1 MYTDLTEPELREY
14 RSTQT
19 EPDDFDEFW
28 ADTVSSSRA
37 VGGPLSVVAVDTG
50 MRTIEVFDVT
60 FPGFQGEPIRAW
72 LRLPAGATGPL
83 PCVVEYVGYGGGRG
97 LATENLLWASAGFA
111 HFHMDTRG
119 QGSSWSIG
127 DTPDSS
133 ASAPQIPGFM
143 TRGIDSR
150 ESYYYRRVFTD
161 AVRAID
167 AVRTLESVDPDHI
180 AVLGGSQGGGISLA
194 VAGLVP
200 GLVAAV
206 PFVPF
211 LCDFPRAVQIHD
223 SDPYNE
229 IVRYLAIHR
238 NDVERT
244 LEVLRYFDGVNF
256 ARRATAPAWF
266 SAALMDE
273 ICKPSTVFGAFHAY
287 SGPKQIDVFRFNN
300 HEGGGAESLARTVRV
315 LQEVFAAAGTA

>member
-1 MYTDLTEPELREY
+1 MNTDLTEEELRQY
-14 RSTQT
+14 RSSQT
-19 EPDDFDEFW
+19 EPADFDEFW
-28 ADTVSSSRA
+28 AGTLAASRA
-37 VGGPLSVVAVDTG
+37 VGGLPTVVRVDTG
-50 MRTIEVFDVT
+50 MRTLDVFDVT
-60 FPGFQGEPIRAW
+60 FPGFAGEPIRAW

-111 HFHMDTRG
+111 HFHVDTRG

-127 DTPDSS
+127 DTPDSGGG
-133 ASAPQIPGFM
+133 APQIPGFM

-150 ESYYYRRVFTD
+150 ESYYFRRVFTD

-167 AVRTLESVDPDHI
+167 AVRTLESVDGDRV
-180 AVLGGSQGGGISLA
+180 AVLGTSQGGGISLA

-200 GLVAAV
+200 GLAAAV
-206 PFVPF
+206 PLVPF
-211 LCDFPRAVQIHD
+211 LCDFPRALRLHD
-223 SDPYNE
+223 RDPYNE

-244 LEVLRYFDGVNF
+244 HEVLRYFDGVNF

-287 SGPKQIDVFRFNN
+287 GGPKQIDVFPFNN
-300 HEGGGAESLARTVRV
+300 HEGGGAESAARLLRV
-315 LQEVFAAAGTA
+315 LHEVLDA

>member
-1 MYTDLTEPELREY
+1 MYTDLTEEQLRDY
-14 RSTQT
+14 RSSQT
-19 EPDDFDEFW
+19 EPADFDEFW
-28 ADTVSSSRA
+28 ADTLTASRA
-37 VGGPLSVVAVDTG
+37 VGGLPTVVGVDTG
-50 MRTIEVFDVT
+50 MRTIDVFDVT

-111 HFHMDTRG
+111 HFHVDTRG

-127 DTPDSS
+127 DTADSA
-133 ASAPQIPGFM
+133 ASSPQIPGFM

-167 AVRTLESVDPDHI
+167 AVRTLESVDHERI
-180 AVLGGSQGGGISLA
+180 AVLGTSQGGGISLA

-200 GLVAAV
+200 GLLAAV
-206 PFVPF
+206 PMVPF
-211 LCDFPRAVQIHD
+211 LCDFPRALQVHD

-238 NDVERT
+238 NDVART
-244 LEVLRYFDGVNF
+244 LDVLSYFDAVNF

-273 ICKPSTVFGAFHAY
+273 ICKPSTVFGAFNAY
-287 SGPKQIDVFRFNN
+287 AGPKTIDVFRFNN
-300 HEGGGAESLARTVRV
+300 HEGGGAESAARIVRV
-315 LQEVFAAAGTA
+315 LQDVFAP

>member
-1 MYTDLTEPELREY
+1 MYTDLTEEQLRDY
-14 RSTQT
+14 RSSQT
-19 EPDDFDEFW
+19 EPADFDEFW
-28 ADTVSSSRA
+28 ADTLTASRA
-37 VGGPLSVVAVDTG
+37 VGGLPTVVGVDTG
-50 MRTIEVFDVT
+50 MRTIDVFDVT

-111 HFHMDTRG
+111 HFHVDTRG

-127 DTPDSS
+127 DTADSA
-133 ASAPQIPGFM
+133 ASSPQIPGFM

-167 AVRTLESVDPDHI
+167 AVRTLESVDHERI
-180 AVLGGSQGGGISLA
+180 AVLGTSQGGGISLA

-200 GLVAAV
+200 GLLAAV
-206 PFVPF
+206 PMVPF
-211 LCDFPRAVQIHD
+211 LCDFPRALQVHD

-238 NDVERT
+238 NDVART
-244 LEVLRYFDGVNF
+244 LDVLSYFDAVNF

-273 ICKPSTVFGAFHAY
+273 ICKPSTVFGAFNAY
-287 SGPKQIDVFRFNN
+287 AGPKTIDVFRFNN
-300 HEGGGAESLARTVRV
+300 HEGGGAESAARIVRV
-315 LQEVFAAAGTA
+315 LQDVFAA